1 MISSALHWWYKL
13 KLYRL
18 DRILQPCKSEGGKIW
33 ICLRLRRWISSLH
46 LQGHWGVHGFSAQAT
61 LFVELEKAPDRSPHR
76 ILLAVLGKYRVPWA
90 IWCLSNQSGLFL
102 CTLCTLC
109 TVDHILCGFSV
120 ASPGL
125 FLITNSAL
133 KFHGQNCHSWE
144 ATDEVAYSVH
154 KTINQQLWSYLTLLS
169 VILCKLLPKCTNV
182 MLRGSDQLRGVRNGA
197 SLGRGHHRKQ
207 TRSSG
212 CYHYFENTLKN
223 WYMYVR
229 MKWELF
235 WKI

>member
-13 KLYRL
+13 KVYRL
-18 DRILQPCKSEGGKIW
+18 DRILQPCKSDGGKIW

-109 TVDHILCGFSV
+109 TLSTTFSVGSLWLHLGCSSSPILLLNFMGRIATAGRQLMKWHILS
-120 ASPGL
+120 
-125 FLITNSAL
+125 I
-133 KFHGQNCHSWE
+133 
-144 ATDEVAYSVH
+144 
-154 KTINQQLWSYLTLLS
+154 
-169 VILCKLLPKCTNV
+169 KL
-182 MLRGSDQLRGVRNGA
+182 
-197 SLGRGHHRKQ
+197 
-207 TRSSG
+207 
-212 CYHYFENTLKN
+212 
-223 WYMYVR
+223 
-229 MKWELF
+229 
-235 WKI
+235 

>member
-1 MISSALHWWYKL
+1 MVFPPRLHFLWSWR
-13 KLYRL
+13 RL
-18 DRILQPCKSEGGKIW
+18 LTIPLTESCWLCWENTGCHEPSGA
-33 ICLRLRRWISSLH
+33 CLTRVGCFCVLCVLCR
-46 LQGHWGVHGFSAQAT
+46 
-61 LFVELEKAPDRSPHR
+61 PH
-76 ILLAVLGKYRVPWA
+76 
-90 IWCLSNQSGLFL
+90 S
-102 CTLCTLC
+102 
-109 TVDHILCGFSV
+109 LCGFSV